1 MSGSRLFQRWLSQQ
15 LKTVYV
21 GPVAARMMT
30 ETAAIGVAVKKLA
43 NTAFVR
49 TKNTCLLITMLNG
62 QQTSVT

>member
-21 GPVAARMMT
+21 GPLAARMMT

-49 TKNTCLLITMLNG
+49 TNTCLLITMLNG